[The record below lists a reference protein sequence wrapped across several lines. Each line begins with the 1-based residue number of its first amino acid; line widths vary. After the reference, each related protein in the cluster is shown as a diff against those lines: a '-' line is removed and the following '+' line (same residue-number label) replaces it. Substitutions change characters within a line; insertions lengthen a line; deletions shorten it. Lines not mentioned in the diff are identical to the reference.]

1 MSLSLPI
8 LALPYPLVLLPSAIL
23 RIPIDDNKNDR
34 RDIQSLLAKI
44 AYDALQRPG
53 QSSPPP
59 SSSSLNGR
67 SSNNSNNDKNPVG
80 EDNAVGQEPLPLPGP
95 GLGQEEIEFTI
106 AFLPLD
112 PYSSVATSPS
122 LAPPVGE
129 DATTPSD
136 TQVHH
141 YYRNL
146 DPGSASLEDLS
157 PIGTI
162 GRVIGFEQAK
172 VVPMRTINGG
182 AGVGVGLG
190 AAILVEGKER
200 CKIKNVLQKT
210 PFMQAEVE
218 ILSDQG
224 LFSLTSSFTSFY
236 NSTLLNLENKLMP
249 SSC

>member
-23 RIPIDDNKNDR
+23 RIPIDDSKNDR
-34 RDIQSLLAKI
+34 RDIQSLLAKL
-44 AYDALQRPG
+44 AYDALQRPR
-53 QSSPPP
+53 Q
-59 SSSSLNGR
+59 SSSS
-67 SSNNSNNDKNPVG
+67 SSPLLPSGSGGGNNNNPAG
-80 EDNAVGQEPLPLPGP
+80 EYNTAEQEPPPPGP

-112 PYSSVATSPS
+112 PYSSAAAKTPNLVPS
-122 LAPPVGE
+122 VSE
-129 DATTPSD
+129 DTTALSD

-162 GRVIGFEQAK
+162 GRVIGLEQAK
-172 VVPMRTINGG
+172 VVPTDGE

-200 CKIKNVLQKT
+200 CQIKNLLQKT

-218 ILSDQG
+218 ILSDK
-224 LFSLTSSFTSFY
+224 SLLPSASSLDTFVQLYFV
-236 NSTLLNLENKLMP
+236 E
-249 SSC
+249 